1 MSKTPMTIEIDGERF
16 VCQPESWQQLD
27 AISLS
32 DTQFHVLENGKRQLI
47 EVLEFDLHNRTC
59 LLNVDGEVKR
69 ATLIR
74 ELDLQIER
82 MGLNAIQETIHKS
95 LEAPMPGLVTQIHV
109 QAGDAV
115 EKGMPLVILEAMKME
130 NVITAPH
137 AATIKTV
144 HVQKGHAV
152 EKGGT
157 LIEFA

>member
-16 VCQPESWQQLD
+16 VCQPESVQQLD
-27 AISLS
+27 AIALS
-32 DTQFHVLENGKRQLI
+32 DTQFHVLENGKRHLI

-82 MGLNAIQETIHKS
+82 MGLNAIQETILKS
-95 LEAPMPGLVTQIHV
+95 LDAPMPGLVTQVHV
-109 QAGDAV
+109 QAGDSV
-115 EKGMPLVILEAMKME
+115 EKGTPLVILEAMKME

-144 HVQKGHAV
+144 HVQKGQAM
-152 EKGGT
+152 EKGGA

>member
-1 MSKTPMTIEIDGERF
+1 MSSTSMTIEIDGQRF
-16 VCQPESWQQLD
+16 ICQPEAWHQLD
-27 AISLS
+27 AIALD
-32 DTQFHVLENGKRQLI
+32 DTHFHVLENGKRHLI

-82 MGLNAIQETIHKS
+82 MGLNAVQEAILKS
-95 LEAPMPGLVTQIHV
+95 LDAPMPGLVTQIHV
-109 QAGDAV
+109 QPGDSV
-115 EKGMPLVILEAMKME
+115 EKGTPLVILEAMKME

-137 AATIKTV
+137 AAVIKAV
-144 HVQKGHAV
+144 HVQKGQAV

-157 LIEFA
+157 MIEFA